1 MKDKDRIDLHTQG
14 FLDALARID
23 KRKQMPTYD
32 YRCPKCDMR
41 MVVIRRLEEKERTPV
56 CVNDATSLV
65 RAYSAPAVQF
75 KGKDFYSTD
84 K

>member
-1 MKDKDRIDLHTQG
+1 MDKDFIDLHTQG

-32 YRCPKCDMR
+32 YRCPKCSMR
-41 MVVIRRLEEKERTPV
+41 MVIIRTLQEKERKPI
-56 CVNDATSLV
+56 CVNDATELV
-65 RAYSAPAVQF
+65 REYAPPAVTF

>member
-1 MKDKDRIDLHTQG
+1 MDKDFIDLHTQG

-32 YRCPKCDMR
+32 YRCPKCSMR
-41 MVVIRRLEEKERTPV
+41 MVVIRGLNEKESKPI
-56 CVNDATSLV
+56 CVNDQTELV
-65 RAYSAPAVQF
+65 REYSPPAVTF

>member
-1 MKDKDRIDLHTQG
+1 MKIDLHTQG

-32 YRCPKCDMR
+32 YRCPVCSMR
-41 MVVIRRLEEKERTPV
+41 MVVIRNLEEEEKKPI
-56 CVNDATSLV
+56 CVNDATELV
-65 RAYSAPAVQF
+65 REYQAPAIQF